1 MEKRLIMLKKD
12 INVYFKK
19 NDVVEILEVDERS
32 RLVLVYSKKHKK
44 RQWMMFSDVM

>member
-1 MEKRLIMLKKD
+1 MEKRLVMLKKD

-19 NDVVEILEVDERS
+19 NDVVEILEVDEKS
-32 RLVLVYSKKHKK
+32 RLVLVNSKKHKK